1 MTTKFLLSSD
11 DNTRSGLLKKK
22 IIHYYMANGDATIAE
37 VCKEMNLSIPT
48 VTKLISELQE
58 DGYILDFGKQETSGG
73 RKPSIYGLNPVSGY
87 FVGVDILKD
96 QLNLAIL
103 DFKGDKIRIEQNI
116 PYTLENTPAAL
127 DHLCE
132 CINEFINSLPIP
144 REKILSIGINIS
156 GRVNPFAGYSYSIFY
171 FEEKP
176 LFQILEE
183 KLHIKIYIE
192 NDTRS
197 MAYGEYL
204 QGVVKGEKNI
214 LFINIS
220 WGLGIGII
228 IDGKV
233 YFGKSGF
240 SGEFGHFSFFENEI
254 LCHCGKKGCLETG
267 ASGSAL
273 YRTLLERYKEGSNT
287 FREGDTRL
295 KGTLKAVYKK
305 HEDGTLEYIAPIQ
318 YKFQGTTLEGSNE
331 RSWYD
336 DYPIYRYADALL
348 LLAEAKA
355 LLGEDPSTEINAVR
369 ERAYGSEYFNA
380 HKNEVAYPNDK
391 GSFYND
397 NPFEAGDENVMEAI
411 LKERLREFFF
421 EGKRWYD
428 LRRFGKDYVLKYTTA
443 QESRLLWPI
452 NEGALTNNPAL
463 KQTPGY

>member
-176 LFQILEE
+176 LSQ
-183 KLHIKIYIE
+183 
-192 NDTRS
+192 
-197 MAYGEYL
+197 
-204 QGVVKGEKNI
+204 
-214 LFINIS
+214 S

-287 FREGDTRL
+287 ILASKIDAG
-295 KGTLKAVYKK
+295 
-305 HEDGTLEYIAPIQ
+305 EYIGLSDLIDAIHKEDMLSIEILEEIGFNLGKGIAGLMNIFNPELVVLGGPLSQTGEYLSLPIKSAVRKYSLNLVTRDTQ
-318 YKFQGTTLEGSNE
+318 IKVS
-331 RSWYD
+331 
-336 DYPIYRYADALL
+336 
-348 LLAEAKA
+348 K
-355 LLGEDPSTEINAVR
+355 LGE
-369 ERAYGSEYFNA
+369 RAG
-380 HKNEVAYPNDK
+380 
-391 GSFYND
+391 
-397 NPFEAGDENVMEAI
+397 I
-411 LKERLREFFF
+411 LGACL
-421 EGKRWYD
+421 
-428 LRRFGKDYVLKYTTA
+428 L
-443 QESRLLWPI
+443 SRSKILGMI
-452 NEGALTNNPAL
+452 
-463 KQTPGY
+463 